1 MQNFVAIVGIILIAL
16 SILVLLFNLFV
27 IITDAVWNSSRFYD
41 MKTESLFITSILSF
55 VMGIII
61 LAISTAVGG

>member
-41 MKTESLFITSILSF
+41 IETESLFITSILSF

-61 LAISTAVGG
+61 LTISTAVGD